1 MEKMGGDKKQESL
14 SPSNHAIPG
23 FTGNPQPIIPMY
35 MNVKENEMHRKELH
49 AFSQSL
55 WDLIFQP
62 PNLPVLPTSDSLS
75 KARMTLLD
83 HLPDRGQ
90 GLERTKDH
98 LLHDIVPAFNASSLS
113 PNYYGFVTG
122 GATPAAILADNVVSV
137 YDQNVQVHMEEHSV
151 ATDVEFKALGLVA
164 DLLRLN
170 RKTWHNGTFTTG
182 ATASN
187 ILGLACGREYVL
199 RKAAERHGSPIYS
212 VGEHGLFEVLQA
224 AGLTGIQVLS
234 TMPHSSVGKAAGI
247 LGIGRSNMKS
257 ICTSPTNPL
266 EIDIELLE
274 KELSRTEKASI
285 VCISCGEVN
294 TGHFATNG
302 GKQMREIRRLCDKY
316 GAWIHVDGAFGI
328 FGRILDTSQEEYT
341 AITRGCE
348 GVELADSITAD
359 AHKFLN
365 VPYDCGI
372 FFCRYSSSTLSED
385 VFRNANAAYLNS
397 GASNGASHVPS
408 PLNIGLE
415 NSRRLRALP
424 VYASLMA
431 YGKNGFKT
439 ILETQIR
446 LARMIAGWLYDHPA
460 YTPLPLAASEEDL
473 CAQTYMIVLF
483 QANDEKFNQQL
494 TKKINGTSKMYVSG
508 TSWEGK
514 PACRIAISTWRADV
528 LRDFAV
534 VTDVLEKVA
543 SNS

>member
-1 MEKMGGDKKQESL
+1 MEKMGRSEQQESVA
-14 SPSNHAIPG
+14 PFGHAVPHS
-23 FTGNPQPIIPMY
+23 TDTPQPVNPMY
-35 MNVKENEMHRKELH
+35 VNGKDNEMPFKELYG
-49 AFSQSL
+49 FSQSL
-55 WDLIFQP
+55 WDLVLQT
-62 PNLPVLPTSDSLS
+62 PNLAVLPTSDALS

-83 HLPDRGQ
+83 DLPDRGH

-113 PNYYGFVTG
+113 PNYYGFVVG
-122 GATPAAILADNVVSV
+122 GVTPAALLADNVVSV

-151 ATDVEFKALGLVA
+151 ATDVEFKALGLLV
-164 DLLRLN
+164 DLLKLN
-170 RKTWHNGTFTTG
+170 RRAWHNGTFTTG
-182 ATASN
+182 ATGSN
-187 ILGLACGREYVL
+187 ILGLACGREYVV
-199 RKAAERHGSPIYS
+199 RKAAERRGSSISS
-212 VGEHGLFEVLQA
+212 VGEHGLFEVMQA

-247 LGIGRSNMKS
+247 LGIGRSNMKN
-257 ICTSPTNPL
+257 ICTSPNNHL
-266 EIDIELLE
+266 EIDMKLLE
-274 KELSRTEKASI
+274 KELSRPDKASI

-302 GKQMREIRRLCDKY
+302 GKQMRELRRLCDKY
-316 GAWIHVDGAFGI
+316 DAWIHVDGAFGI
-328 FGRILDTSQEEYT
+328 FGRILDASEEEY
-341 AITRGCE
+341 ASITRGCE
-348 GVELADSITAD
+348 GVELADSITGD

-372 FFCRYSSSTLSED
+372 FLCRYSSSALSED
-385 VFRNANAAYLNS
+385 VFRNANAVYLNS
-397 GASNGASHVPS
+397 AASGGSQVPS

-439 ILETQIR
+439 IIETQIR

-460 YTPLPLAASEEDL
+460 YTPLPLAASEDDL
-473 CAQTYMIVLF
+473 CAQTFMIVLF
-483 QANDEKFNQQL
+483 RANDEQLNQQL
-494 TKKINGTSKMYVSG
+494 TKRINATSKMYVSG

-514 PACRIAISTWRADV
+514 PACRIAISNWRADV
-528 LRDFAV
+528 LRDFAL

-543 SNS
+543 SNGN